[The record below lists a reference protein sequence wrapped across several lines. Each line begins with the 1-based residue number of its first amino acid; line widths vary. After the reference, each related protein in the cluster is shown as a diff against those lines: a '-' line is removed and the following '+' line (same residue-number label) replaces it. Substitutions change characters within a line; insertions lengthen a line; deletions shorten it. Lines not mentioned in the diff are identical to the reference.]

1 MGLKFAPVEAD
12 LSFIYRNIL
21 LITHGMISCPFTKPH
36 KDYQINV
43 EAMRFYRLRRRL
55 EDIHEFVESILFDKL
70 TQDDMNQS
78 LRYLKQE
85 CELLHVMCWKEQLT
99 LQMPIYM

>member
-1 MGLKFAPVEAD
+1 M
-12 LSFIYRNIL
+12 SIYQ
-21 LITHGMISCPFTKPH
+21 TTH